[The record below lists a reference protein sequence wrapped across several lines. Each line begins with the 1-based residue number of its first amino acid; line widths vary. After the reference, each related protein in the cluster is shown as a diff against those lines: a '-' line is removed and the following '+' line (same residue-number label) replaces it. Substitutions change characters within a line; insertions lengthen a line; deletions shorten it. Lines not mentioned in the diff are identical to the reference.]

1 MGGKK
6 SNAGRPKM
14 NAAILKVG
22 MSVKGQLDQA
32 AKDGDWKKFDAISAT
47 FIRAACRAMDKA
59 PILFKL
65 DSGIVRIITDE
76 IKLMRNYVTISD
88 ENSPEIEVKSGGN
101 SPEIEAKSG
110 DNPGQEARATKDGFR
125 LGDNSQTPLPE
136 SPSMQELEDAFN
148 DLWEV
153 YPRKSGKGDAKRA
166 FFRVVREEGVAPATI
181 FYAVMEQSKSPDWT
195 ADDGKFVPSL
205 TKWLDGGRWD
215 DVLSAPQEKK
225 MAAPPAQL
233 DPYEYRGPR
242 PPEEIWGGKKENGD
256 E

>member
-14 NAAILKVG
+14 NAAVLRVG
-22 MSVKGQLDQA
+22 MSVKSQLDQA

-76 IKLMRNYVTISD
+76 IKLMRNYIAILD
-88 ENSPEIEVKSGGN
+88 ENPPEIEEKSGGN

-110 DNPGQEARATKDGFR
+110 DNSQQNARATEELRIGE
-125 LGDNSQTPLPE
+125 NSQTPFPE
-136 SPSMQELEDAFN
+136 TQSMQTLEDAFN

-181 FYAVMEQSKSPDWT
+181 LYAVMSQAKSPEWT
-195 ADDGKFVPSL
+195 EDGGKFVPAL
-205 TKWLDGGRWD
+205 AKWLDGGRWD
-215 DVLSAPQEKK
+215 DVLSAPDEKK
-225 MAAPPAQL
+225 IAAAPAQV
-233 DPYEYRGPR
+233 DPFEYRGPL
-242 PPEEIWGGKKENGD
+242 PPEERWGGAKES
-256 E
+256 